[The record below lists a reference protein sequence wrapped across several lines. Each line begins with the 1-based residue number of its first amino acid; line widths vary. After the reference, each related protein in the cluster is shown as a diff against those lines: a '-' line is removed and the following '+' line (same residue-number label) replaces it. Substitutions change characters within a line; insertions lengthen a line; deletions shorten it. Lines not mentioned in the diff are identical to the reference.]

1 MGIFDSLKNKKAAA
15 TNAAPEAAS
24 PETQARTSLQ
34 VLYAKPFDFDEN
46 KFTCALHAYDPAL
59 KEARLSSVAASKEA
73 SMWEVSWGVHQ
84 VQVVTFG
91 MPMPAEPV
99 AACIQPAHY
108 DQDTKARA
116 YAHKAHSLLFY
127 RGQSADV
134 AQQYVSLALVAGVL
148 CDQDAVVVLN
158 ETARTSVPSSLFTG
172 QYDQS
177 FSELFGSMPPLFL
190 FAGFVK
196 YNLEGVAGVWMRTHG
211 LEVWGL
217 QNLATHVESHAQG
230 SQIFDIFSNVADYM
244 IDKGPILCAGHTMQV
259 GEDIYLK
266 LRDPNAEEAFLGS
279 KEDVM
284 IAEFIRADQSNPF
297 VFNA

>member
-1 MGIFDSLKNKKAAA
+1 MGIFDSLKNKKAVAP
-15 TNAAPEAAS
+15 NAA

-34 VLYAKPFDFDEN
+34 VLYTVPFEFDEDE
-46 KFTCALHAYDPAL
+46 FRRALHAYDPAL
-59 KEARLSSVAASKEA
+59 KEAQLSAVVASEGA
-73 SMWEVSWGVHQ
+73 SMWEVSWGIHQ

-99 AACIQPAHY
+99 AACVQPAHY

-116 YAHKAHSLLFY
+116 YAHQAHSLLFY
-127 RGQSADV
+127 RGQSPDV
-134 AQQYVSLALVAGVL
+134 SEQYISLALVAGVL
-148 CDQDAVVVLN
+148 CGQDAVVVLN
-158 ETARTSVPSSLFTG
+158 ETARTSVPASLLTG
-172 QYDQS
+172 QYEQS
-177 FSELFGSMPPLFL
+177 FSDLFRSMPPLFL

-196 YNLEGVAGVWMRTHG
+196 YNLEGGAGVWMRTHG

-266 LRDPNAEEAFLGS
+266 LRDPNADEAFLGS
-279 KEDVM
+279 EQDVM